1 MKDRLTIT
9 ITDINGSK
17 QYNLH
22 QFVRRLVLYL
32 ALLGM
37 ALILLGGVSIRL
49 LLAEVKEIQERRDSL
64 VKEYSETLEK
74 NEQLRQ
80 EIEQKSEE
88 LITISDKVEDLEGII
103 GVQKDEDGAGD
114 LSLMERVDLASITGV
129 QKSFVM
135 RLIPNGKPM
144 DSIQVSAPYGWR
156 THPILKRRELHTG
169 IDLRASIGTPVYAV
183 ADGVVDFSRSE
194 YNGGYGNLVKID
206 HAFGFKT
213 FYAHLSKLI
222 VKKGDVV
229 KKGQII
235 AYSGNTGMSSGP
247 HLHYEIRFLGNHL
260 DPRPFIDWTMKDYTQ
275 IFEKE
280 KSVKWQSLLT
290 TINNLME
297 IQAPRLSPAGQK

>member
-1 MKDRLTIT
+1 MKDRLIIT
-9 ITDINGSK
+9 ITDVHGSK

-22 QFVRRLVLYL
+22 QFVRRIVLYFSL
-32 ALLGM
+32 FLV

-49 LLAEVKEIQERRDSL
+49 LLSEVKQIQERRDSL
-64 VKEYSETLEK
+64 IQEYADTLEK

-88 LITISDKVEDLEGII
+88 LITISDRVEDLEGII
-103 GVQKDEDGAGD
+103 GVQKDEESSSD
-114 LSLMERVDLASITGV
+114 LSLIERVDLASITGV
-129 QKSFVM
+129 QKGFVM
-135 RLIPNGKPM
+135 RLIPNGYPIN
-144 DSIQVSAPYGWR
+144 SNQVSADYGWR
-156 THPILKRRELHTG
+156 IHPILKRREFHTG
-169 IDLRASIGTPVYAV
+169 IDLRAPVGTPVYAA

-206 HAFGFKT
+206 HSFGFKT

-222 VKKGDVV
+222 VKKGDFV
-229 KKGQII
+229 KKGQLI

-260 DPRPFIDWTMKDYTQ
+260 DPRPFIDWTMKDYTN

-280 KSVKWQSLLT
+280 TSVKWQSLLT

-297 IQAPRLSPAGQK
+297 IQAPRSSPAEPR